1 MIRKIFIAFLLL
13 NSFVFSAEVTCQTIQ
28 DSIKKIRCKY
38 MSLSEKVSR
47 NVTFKWTSPDNP
59 ADNRAKSHIVP
70 AGYISVFDYRYFSG
84 RAEGTWIVEVY
95 EENNS
100 SVSTKYLKDS
110 NAEVTIG
117 QPQDPLKK

>member
-1 MIRKIFIAFLLL
+1 MLRKIFITFLLIS
-13 NSFVFSAEVTCQTIQ
+13 SFVFSAEVTCETIQ

-38 MSLSEKVSR
+38 LSLSEKASR

-70 AGYISVFDYRYFSG
+70 AGHISVFDYRYFAG
-84 RAEGTWIVEVY
+84 RAEGTWTIEVY

-100 SVSTKYLKDS
+100 SVSIKYLRDS

-117 QPQDPLKK
+117 QPQNPLRK